1 MDLELQTLKME
12 INIEGLLEK
21 TNLKVMV
28 ICIIRKWNVI
38 LKVNL
43 NKVEVKI
50 GLDKEQIIIDVMNK

>member
-1 MDLELQTLKME
+1 ME

-50 GLDKEQIIIDVMNK
+50 GLDKE